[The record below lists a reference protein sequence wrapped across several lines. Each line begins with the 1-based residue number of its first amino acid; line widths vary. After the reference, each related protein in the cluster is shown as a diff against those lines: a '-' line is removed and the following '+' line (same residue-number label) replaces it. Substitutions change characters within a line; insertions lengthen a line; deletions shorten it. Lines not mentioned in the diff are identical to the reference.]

1 MASIPLVALHAEQ
14 QPNVLDTM
22 SKVMQLRSQQQAQQQ
37 QNIALQQAQQDQKDS
52 QTVRQAF
59 QETNGDL
66 DKTIATAAKRGVS
79 PKTLIQLQQHALD
92 VKTKTATLTKDQL
105 ANLSQQNDNAA
116 GLIHPIIDAPPE
128 KQAELYAQAR
138 QKALENPQAYGITDP
153 SQIPE
158 QFPGAE
164 ALKTQIAMHK
174 GGKQQ
179 AEEAIKQREVAAQEL
194 RAKNTGGP
202 DMAVFNALQ
211 NGQGTSQPVQGV
223 PAPDQAPQAQPQPA
237 PQAQVPVNP
246 PATGQP
252 AQPNAMQTSMDAARA
267 AFAAKQQPAPPPV
280 NVPAPLSPV
289 DAYQKLQEMKQDAKP
304 EKTDSVDQQ
313 GLADFIKKNPG
324 KGASDYLAWKA
335 RQAPLARISIE
346 GSGATVPAAPK
357 DSDGTP
363 LTGNDL
369 LKTFGA
375 TASVV
380 KSIAEG
386 RQPMPSGFA
395 LKSPYWNKVMQQVY
409 QYDPDFSTQ
418 RAQIR
423 KAFTTGPD
431 GKNIGSL
438 NTATVHLD
446 NLGEAARAL
455 DNGSFRPGNAA
466 YNAISKMF
474 GSNAPT
480 DFDSL
485 KSAVAGEMA
494 NAMKGNATD
503 IEIRT
508 IGQTLDRVSSP
519 KQLAGVVNDFLHLN
533 AQKLNTYQERYSQ
546 QIPGDTT
553 YSPVLPSAAKV
564 FEKHGIGTGASAPSG
579 ATKPSGKI
587 TVTAPDGSVH
597 PFETQVQADAF
608 KQLIAAQQK
617 K

>member
-1 MASIPLVALHAEQ
+1 MSTIPLVALHADQ

-22 SKVMQLRSQQQAQQQ
+22 SKVMQLRSQQQAGQQQ
-37 QNIALQQAQQDQKDS
+37 AIALQQAQQDQKDN
-52 QTVRQAF
+52 QAVREAF
-59 QETNGDL
+59 QENNGDL
-66 DKTIATAAKRGVS
+66 DKTITTAAKRGVS
-79 PKTLIQLQQHALD
+79 PKILTQLQQHALD
-92 VKTKTATLTKDQL
+92 VKTKTAALTAEQL
-105 ANLSQQNDNAA
+105 KNLALTNDNAA

-128 KQAELYAQAR
+128 KQADLYAQAR
-138 QKALENPQAYGITDP
+138 QTALQNPQAYGITDP

-158 QFPGAE
+158 QFPGAD
-164 ALKTQIAMHK
+164 ALKNQLAMHK

-223 PAPDQAPQAQPQPA
+223 PPPDQVPQAQGVSPA
-237 PQAQVPVNP
+237 AVPVNP

-252 AQPNAMQTSMDAARA
+252 NAMPPSYDAAKA
-267 AFAAKQQPAPPPV
+267 AFMAQQQQAQSPANTPA
-280 NVPAPLSPV
+280 APLSPV

-304 EKTDSVDQQ
+304 DKTDSVDQQ

-346 GSGATVPAAPK
+346 GAGANVPAAPR
-357 DSDGTP
+357 DSEGTP

-375 TASVV
+375 TGSVV

-409 QYDPDFSTQ
+409 QYDPEFSVQ
-418 RAQIR
+418 RAEVR
-423 KAFTTGPD
+423 KAFTVGPD

-446 NLGEAARAL
+446 NLGEAAKAL

-508 IGQTLDRVSSP
+508 IGQTLDRASSP

-533 AQKLNTYQERYSQ
+533 AQKLNTYQERYNQ

-564 FEKHGIGTGASAPSG
+564 FEKHGIGTGASAPTGAAKSG
-579 ATKPSGKI
+579 STLP
-587 TVTAPDGSVH
+587 P
-597 PFETQVQADAF
+597 QA
-608 KQLIAAQQK
+608 AAQLQEGHETTFANGQVWTK
-617 K
+617 RGGQAVQVK

>member
-1 MASIPLVALHAEQ
+1 MASIPLVALHSDQ

-37 QNIALQQAQQDQKDS
+37 QTIALQQAQQDQKDS

-59 QETNGDL
+59 QENNGDL
-66 DKTIATAAKRGVS
+66 DKTISTAAKRGVS
-79 PKTLIQLQQHALD
+79 PKTLVQLQQHALD

-116 GLIHPIIDAPPE
+116 GLIHPIIDAPPD

-179 AEEAIKQREVAAQEL
+179 AEEAIKQREVSAQEL

-211 NGQGTSQPVQGV
+211 NGQQPG
-223 PAPDQAPQAQPQPA
+223 APPPTPQAQAPTQAPINPPA
-237 PQAQVPVNP
+237 TGQDAQAPAAQDNPVNP

-267 AFAAKQQPAPPPV
+267 AFTAKQQPAQPPV
-280 NVPAPLSPV
+280 NTPAPLSPV
-289 DAYQKLQEMKQDAKP
+289 DAYQKLQAMKQDAKP

-313 GLADFIKKNPG
+313 GLVDFIKKNPG

-346 GSGATVPAAPK
+346 GAGATVPAAPK
-357 DSDGTP
+357 DSEGTP

-418 RAQIR
+418 RAEIR

-446 NLGEAARAL
+446 NLGEAAKAL

-466 YNAISKMF
+466 YNAVSKMF

-508 IGQTLDRVSSP
+508 IGHTLDRASSP

-564 FEKHGIGTGASAPSG
+564 FEKHGIGTGAAAPSG
-579 ATKPSGKI
+579 AAKKPITSGGFDWN
-587 TVTAPDGSVH
+587 AH
-597 PFETQVQADAF
+597 PKVQ
-608 KQLIAAQQK
+608 
-617 K
+617 